1 MNFPKHYFR
10 YLILDQYYRM
20 LPDNVNAAEATRNIQ
35 KIYGKGSISES
46 DCKKWFKCFKEGDYS
61 LEDRPRSGRPPIL
74 DDSEL
79 DAVRKAGTDQT
90 QSEMAEQVGTSQQTV
105 SRHLKAMGV
114 RHVYG
119 REVPHE
125 LTELDKGNRLSIATS
140 LLSRFNRKKLFL
152 SRIITGDESW
162 VFYANF
168 KRKRQYLAPGE
179 KRKANVRPDP
189 HRKKNH
195 AVLLLG
201 NGGPRPFRAARWKE
215 DTQQY
220 RILPA
225 TRCGRQEVIKKRGPD
240 KKVCFQRDNAK
251 PHVANLT
258 QAKLKEFGWEVL
270 AHPAYS
276 PDLAPSDYGLFI
288 SLKDRIA
295 EIHFE
300 NEGHLENWLK
310 NEFFA
315 KHEKKFYKRLI
326 KQLPLRWAKVVEYDG
341 DYFDSSEFDVWEN
354 KFIWMSPRIYE

>member
-35 KIYGKGSISES
+35 KIYGEGSISES
-46 DCKKWFKCFKEGDYS
+46 DCRKWFKHFKEGEYS
-61 LEDRPRSGRPPIL
+61 LEDRPRSGRRPIL
-74 DDSEL
+74 DDSKL
-79 DAVRKAGTDQT
+79 DAVRKEDTEQT
-90 QSEMAEQVGTSQQTV
+90 QCDMAKQVGTSQQTV
-105 SRHLKAMGV
+105 SRHLKALDI

-125 LTELDKGNRLSIATS
+125 LTEPDKENRLSIATS

-152 SRIITGDESW
+152 SRIVTGDESW

-179 KRKANVRPDP
+179 KRKTNVRPDP
-189 HRKKNH
+189 HRKKIMLCCFWDMEGL
-195 AVLLLG
+195 VYFELLDEKRRL
-201 NGGPRPFRAARWKE
+201 NSIEYCRQL
-215 DTQQY
+215 DVV
-220 RILPA
+220 
-225 TRCGRQEVIKKRGPD
+225 RQELIKKRGPQ

-251 PHVANLT
+251 PHVAKLT
-258 QAKLKEFGWEVL
+258 QETLKEFGWEVL

-276 PDLAPSDYGLFI
+276 PDLAPSDYGLFR

-295 EIHFE
+295 EIQFE
-300 NEGHLENWLK
+300 NEDHLQNWLK

-341 DYFDSSEFDVWEN
+341 AYFDCSEFDV
-354 KFIWMSPRIYE
+354 